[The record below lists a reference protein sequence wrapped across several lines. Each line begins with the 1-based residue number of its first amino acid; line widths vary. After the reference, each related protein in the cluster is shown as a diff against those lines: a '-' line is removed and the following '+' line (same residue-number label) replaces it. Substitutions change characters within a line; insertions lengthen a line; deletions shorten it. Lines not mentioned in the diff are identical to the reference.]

1 MSYYLVILFLSQ
13 RQQKNKR
20 WCTGKGSERI
30 VWVPGQQSRL
40 QVSSQFKKRSFPAL
54 FCAEM
59 ALKTWNN
66 VNRLKWRK
74 GASEMMS
81 AWQQTESKSITEGR
95 QVHGGTPTHSC
106 SYPFR
111 EVKKKSWKN
120 LPIPYHLP
128 GHCPS
133 HRMLTEQGCGRPW
146 KSLPAI
152 SFQLWRISL
161 PGRIDSK
168 KSELLFLWRIHILCV
183 SLQFSPI
190 LHLPVAGS

>member
-1 MSYYLVILFLSQ
+1 MHVPCSLPPWNHMSYCLVILFLLQ

-40 QVSSQFKKRSFPAL
+40 QVSSQFKKRRFPAL

-106 SYPFR
+106 SYLFR
-111 EVKKKSWKN
+111 EVKRKSWK
-120 LPIPYHLP
+120 
-128 GHCPS
+128 
-133 HRMLTEQGCGRPW
+133 
-146 KSLPAI
+146 
-152 SFQLWRISL
+152 ISL
-161 PGRIDSK
+161 SLTISLAIAQPIACWQSRDVEDRERVSQLFHFN
-168 KSELLFLWRIHILCV
+168 SEEYLYL
-183 SLQFSPI
+183 
-190 LHLPVAGS
+190 AG